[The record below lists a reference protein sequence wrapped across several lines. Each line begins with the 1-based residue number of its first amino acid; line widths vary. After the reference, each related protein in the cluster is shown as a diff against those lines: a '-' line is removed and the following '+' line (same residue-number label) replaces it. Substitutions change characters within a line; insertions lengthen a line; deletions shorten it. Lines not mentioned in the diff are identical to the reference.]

1 MRFILLL
8 LAAMALQAQ
17 TEMRLSQRNPD
28 VGYQMILTYSG
39 TSLLYLCKA
48 ASIQP
53 TSPAISIASAT
64 NASPVVFTV
73 SGGHGFNA
81 SSLPL
86 VTISGGT
93 GNWTAVNA
101 SLTATILSST
111 TFSVA
116 VDSTSFGA
124 VSGTLVFTTRA
135 PRTTSSIWSV
145 QKFVYD
151 GSANM
156 IWSGWVGGT
165 PSYTTTCS
173 SAPSQYQ

>member
-8 LAAMALQAQ
+8 LAAITAHAQADFII
-17 TEMRLSQRNPD
+17 SQKSPSA
-28 VGYQMILTYSG
+28 GYQFIMGYSG
-39 TSLLYLCKA
+39 TDLLYLCKA
-48 ASIQP
+48 NSIQP
-53 TSPAISIASAT
+53 TSPSISIASAT

-73 SGGHGFNA
+73 SGGHGFNV

-101 SLTATILSST
+101 SLTATVLSST

-116 VDSTSFGA
+116 VDSTAFGA
-124 VSGTLVFTTRA
+124 VTGTLVYTTRA

-151 GSANM
+151 GSNNM
-156 IWSGWVGGT
+156 IWAGWVGGT
-165 PSYTTTCS
+165 PSFTTTCTG
-173 SAPSQYQ
+173 APTQYQ